1 MQLFNRFR
9 LVHWLIASFFIAA
22 FVTGEDAGQGH
33 VWLGYGLIAA
43 VLIRL
48 LCALLK
54 IKGFVP
60 LLPQLRQWQARSKT
74 LLSRILVIALLIGIS
89 GASVTGLMMVD
100 NSKNLN
106 LTGTSP
112 LQMMA
117 ASAQADNDDDDHEG
131 HANIAGN
138 NERLE
143 EVHEVFA
150 NGTLLIAMFHIGYV
164 WMFRRRMAWRLLGR
178 DTESVDSANV
188 GMPSG
193 PKGNSGR

>member
-9 LVHWLIASFFIAA
+9 LVHWLIASFFVAA
-22 FVTGEDAGQGH
+22 FATGEDAGQGH

-43 VLIRL
+43 ALIRL
-48 LCALLK
+48 LCALFK
-54 IKGFVP
+54 IKGFIP
-60 LLPQLRQWQARSKT
+60 LLPQLRQWQTRSQT
-74 LLSRILVIALLIGIS
+74 LLSRILVITLLIGIS

-100 NSKNLN
+100 NGKNLN

-117 ASAQADNDDDDHEG
+117 PSAQADDDGEEHEG
-131 HANIAGN
+131 GGGIAGG
-138 NERLE
+138 NEWWE

-150 NGTLLIAMFHIGYV
+150 NGTLLIVVVHIGYV
-164 WMFRRRMAWRLLGR
+164 WMFRRRTAWRLLGR
-178 DTESVDSANV
+178 DTESVDSANA

-193 PKGNSGR
+193 PNG